1 MQVRKPAVAGAFYPK
16 DPAELLSLL
25 RQIFAQGA
33 VEPISTL
40 KGVVSPH
47 AGYVYAGLPQ
57 AAAISAI
64 PQGIETVVL
73 VGPTHY
79 FPFSGGAVYPGDAW
93 LTPLGEVPVDQEVG
107 EALVAELPSFF
118 LTSEEYHAPEH
129 SLEVI
134 VPLLQYRLG
143 DGFSLV
149 PIVVGEARYE
159 ELAVAG
165 EALARVLQ
173 SLEKPAVIVAS
184 SDLYHGYSYEEG
196 RATDRHTLETLL
208 TLDGRLFYLEN
219 REGRAMACGA
229 LPIVLNLEAS
239 LRLGAN
245 RAEVLAY
252 TNSLDVL
259 GQRHGYFVGYAA
271 VAFYEE

>member
-1 MQVRKPAVAGAFYPK
+1 MKVRKPAVAGAFYPS
-16 DPAELLSLL
+16 DPAELLEML
-25 RQIFAQGA
+25 RRLFAQGS
-33 VEPISTL
+33 VPPLETL
-40 KGVVSPH
+40 RGVVSPH

-64 PQGIETVVL
+64 PEDTETVVL
-73 VGPTHY
+73 LGPTHY
-79 FPFSGGAVYPGDAW
+79 FPFTGGAVYPGDAW
-93 LTPLGEVPVDQEVG
+93 LTPLGEVRIDQEMA
-107 EALVAELPSFF
+107 EALLAALPDFY
-118 LTSEEYHAPEH
+118 LASEEYHGPEH

-143 DGFSLV
+143 DRFSLL
-149 PIVVGEARYE
+149 PVVLGEARYKDL
-159 ELAVAG
+159 ELAG
-165 EALARVLQ
+165 EALARVI
-173 SLEKPAVIVAS
+173 AAANRRVVIVAS

-196 RATDRHTLETLL
+196 RAMDRHTLETLK
-208 TLDGRLFYLEN
+208 TLDAHLFYLEN

-229 LPIVLNLEAS
+229 IPIVLNLIAS
-239 LRLGAN
+239 LQLGAN

-271 VAFYEE
+271 VAFYQE